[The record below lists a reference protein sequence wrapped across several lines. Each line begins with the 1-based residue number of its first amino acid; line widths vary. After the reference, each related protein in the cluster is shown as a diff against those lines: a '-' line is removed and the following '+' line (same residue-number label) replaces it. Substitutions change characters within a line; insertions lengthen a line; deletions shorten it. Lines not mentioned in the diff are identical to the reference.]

1 MASSKPSA
9 VKFDTLIIGAGLS
22 GLAAG
27 IRLAYYEQSVCILE
41 RHTTIGGLNSF
52 YRLRGRNHDVG
63 LHAMTN
69 YVPKGT
75 RIGPLPKLLKQLRFR
90 WEDFELV
97 QQNGSRV
104 EFPGKTLR
112 FSNDAALL
120 FSEVQREFP
129 AEFERFMALV
139 ARLDAIDFGD
149 ASLAR
154 LSARQVLAESLGDPL
169 LVDMLLC
176 PLMFYGSAQP
186 DDMEFLQFA
195 IMFRSI
201 FREGFARPRQGIRLI
216 LKLLTRKYREL
227 GGVLKLRAGVQRV
240 VSEGDRAVGVVL
252 DDGTEIQADRIL
264 SSAGAFETWRL
275 CDRGGDAAFA
285 SGAQDA
291 PGDITFVETLAAVD
305 RQPADLGYTDT
316 IIFYS
321 HSPEFAYRN
330 PDEPCDLRSGIICS
344 PNNFQ
349 YETPLDEGMVRI
361 TALANKDYWM
371 NLPEETYQAE
381 KKVWFDKIVSSSLPF
396 IPDFRPHVVDVDTF
410 TPRTIRKFTGHIHGC
425 VYGAPQKRWD
435 GRTPLDG
442 LYLIGTDQ
450 GYLGI
455 VGSMLSGISMANAWA
470 LRDGAL

>member
-1 MASSKPSA
+1 MEQ
-9 VKFDTLIIGAGLS
+9 FDTLIIGAGLS

-52 YRLRGRNHDVG
+52 SRLRGRNHDVG

-75 RIGPLPKLLKQLRFR
+75 KVGPLAKLLKQLRFR

-97 QQNGSRV
+97 EQNGSRV
-104 EFPGKTLR
+104 EFPGKSLR
-112 FSNDAALL
+112 FSNDSELL
-120 FSEVQREFP
+120 YSEIQREFP

-149 ASLAR
+149 TALAKLTAR
-154 LSARQVLAESLGDPL
+154 EVLSESLGDPL

-216 LKLLTRKYREL
+216 LKLLTRKYKEL
-227 GGVLKLRAGVQRV
+227 GGALKLRGGVSRI
-240 VSEGDRAVGVVL
+240 VSEGGRAVGVVL
-252 DDGTEIQADRIL
+252 DDGTEIQAKRIL
-264 SSAGAFETWRL
+264 SSAGAFETWRM
-275 CDRGGDAAFA
+275 CGQGGDESLSQGPAD
-285 SGAQDA
+285 Q
-291 PGDITFVETLAAVD
+291 PGDITFVETLAAINK
-305 RQPADLGYTDT
+305 QPADLGYRDT
-316 IIFYS
+316 IVFYS
-321 HSPEFAYRN
+321 HSPNFAYRN
-330 PDEPCDLRSGIICS
+330 PAEPCDLSSGIICS

-349 YETPLDEGMVRI
+349 YDEPLDEGMVRI

-371 NLPEETYQAE
+371 GLTEETYQAE
-381 KKVWFDKIVSSSLPF
+381 KRVWFDKIVESSLPF
-396 IPDFRPHVVDVDTF
+396 IPDFRPHVVDIDTF
-410 TPRTIRKFTGHIHGC
+410 TPRTIRKFTGHIHGS
-425 VYGAPQKRWD
+425 VYGAPHKRWD
-435 GRTPLDG
+435 GKTPLDE

-455 VGSMLSGISMANAWA
+455 VGSMLSGISMANAYA
-470 LRDGAL
+470 LR

>member
-1 MASSKPSA
+1 M
-9 VKFDTLIIGAGLS
+9 KFDTVIIGAGLS

-75 RIGPLPKLLKQLRFR
+75 KTGPLPKLLKQLRFR
-90 WEDFELV
+90 WEDFELIE
-97 QQNGSRV
+97 QNGSRV

-112 FSNDAALL
+112 FNNDSERLYA
-120 FSEVQREFP
+120 EVQREFP
-129 AEFERFMALV
+129 AEFDRFMALV

-149 ASLAR
+149 TSLAR
-154 LSARQVLAESLGDPL
+154 LTAREVLGESLADPL

-176 PLMFYGSAQP
+176 PLMFYGSARP

-201 FREGFARPRQGIRLI
+201 FREGFARPRKGIRLI

-227 GGVLKLRAGVQRV
+227 GGVLKLRAGVQKIV
-240 VSEGDRAVGVVL
+240 GDGHRASGVVL

-275 CDRGGDAAFA
+275 AGRGDDATLSTGPA
-285 SGAQDA
+285 DA
-291 PGDITFVETLAAVD
+291 PGDITFVETLAAIN
-305 RQPADLGYTDT
+305 RQPADLGYDDT
-316 IIFYS
+316 IVFYS
-321 HSPEFAYRN
+321 HTPDFAYRN

-349 YETPLDEGMVRI
+349 YDEPLDEGMVRI

-381 KKVWFDKIVSSSLPF
+381 KQRWFDRIVESSLPF
-396 IPDFRPHVVDVDTF
+396 IPDFRPHIVDVDTF
-410 TPRTIRKFTGHIHGC
+410 TPRTIRKFTGHINGC
-425 VYGAPQKRWD
+425 VYGAPEKRWD
-435 GRTPLDG
+435 GKTPLEG

-470 LRDGAL
+470 LRTS